1 VDRDRLVLPK
11 PDYVCLSV
19 KSPGET
25 VPTMPPLMNM
35 YFRYGAKICSYPAID
50 REFGTID
57 YLMVMDIDKI
67 QAEVREQFS

>member
-1 VDRDRLVLPK
+1 
-11 PDYVCLSV
+11 
-19 KSPGET
+19 
-25 VPTMPPLMNM
+25 MNM